1 MFSFGISNFLSY
13 MKKKDVLTA
22 AISFVIA
29 ALMKEIIFK
38 FSDEIVKPLTGMKKK
53 KEEKVVLGE
62 YIILIVN
69 LIIIS
74 YLLYLMD
81 TFLGEYF

>member
-1 MFSFGISNFLSY
+1 MFSFGLSNFLSY

-38 FSDEIVKPLTGMKKK
+38 FSNEVVKPITGMENKEKKK
-53 KEEKVVLGE
+53 VVFGE

-69 LIIIS
+69 LIVIS

-81 TFLGEYF
+81 TILGNYF

>member
-1 MFSFGISNFLSY
+1 MFSFGLSNFLSY

-38 FSDEIVKPLTGMKKK
+38 FSDEVVKPLTGMKNK
-53 KEEKVVLGE
+53 KEKKVVVGE
-62 YIILIVN
+62 YIVLIVN
-69 LIIIS
+69 LIVIS

-81 TFLGEYF
+81 QLLGEYF